1 MPSLHAKGGGGMIS
15 LVAAAAESIEN
26 VGPNAILSALKTEL
40 FVLRARLAGLRD
52 GEQHLIDLV
61 RLLEASI

>member
-1 MPSLHAKGGGGMIS
+1 MIS
-15 LVAAAAESIEN
+15 LVAAAAESIEI